1 MSLRRLSRRE
11 SASPWNAVLR
21 RAGGTGRRGASPLL
35 GGPRPWTEA
44 AVRVVGGPPGFL
56 SVAPWMIGRM
66 THGSRDDLRS
76 LALQH
81 LSPEDAEKWLGLL
94 RPGVRLEATT
104 GSDDAVGRLG
114 GAPALPA
121 DSEWPVWEEHGPLSF
136 IASID
141 CARLPAAALDIDLP
155 TAGTLLFFYFD
166 GQLDDGDAL
175 VLAEDRESWAG
186 ARVLYVPSDE
196 EVAERGAPTGLKP
209 YPVVPLAARVEM
221 TATEPWHP
229 SVRAAF
235 APDTSL
241 GNRYDH
247 PVCSQEFID
256 ALWEF
261 DNEVGHR
268 IGGHA
273 HSLQNPV
280 EIEIAEA
287 VLDGKA
293 SWDDPRLSEEAGN
306 WVLLAQFDSE
316 NAADMMWGDVGTLYW
331 LMRPKD
337 LAERR
342 FERAM
347 FTWQCG

>member
-1 MSLRRLSRRE
+1 
-11 SASPWNAVLR
+11 
-21 RAGGTGRRGASPLL
+21 
-35 GGPRPWTEA
+35 
-44 AVRVVGGPPGFL
+44 
-56 SVAPWMIGRM
+56 M
-66 THGSRDDLRS
+66 TRGSREAFRS

-94 RPGVRLEATT
+94 RPGTRLEVATDT
-104 GSDDAVGRLG
+104 DDVVGRLG
-114 GAPALPA
+114 GVPALPA
-121 DSEWPVWEEHGPLSF
+121 GAEWPVWEGYGPLSF
-136 IASID
+136 VASID
-141 CARLPAAALDIDLP
+141 CARLSAAALDIDLP
-155 TAGTLLFFYFD
+155 EAGTLLFFYFD
-166 GQLDDGDAL
+166 GQLDDGEAL

-186 ARVLYVPSDE
+186 ARVLHVAAEE
-196 EVAERGAPTGLKP
+196 EVADRGTPAGLKP
-209 YPVVPLAARVEM
+209 YPVVPLTARVEM

-235 APDTSL
+235 APGAPL

-256 ALWEF
+256 GLWEF
-261 DNEVGHR
+261 DGEVGHQ

-273 HSLQNPV
+273 HSVQNPV

-287 VLDGKA
+287 VLDGEVP
-293 SWDDPRLSEEAGN
+293 WDDPRLSEEAGH
-306 WVLLAQFDSE
+306 WLLLAQFDSE
-316 NAADMMWGDVGTLYW
+316 DAADMMWGDAGALYW
-331 LMRPKD
+331 LIRPED

>member
-1 MSLRRLSRRE
+1 
-11 SASPWNAVLR
+11 
-21 RAGGTGRRGASPLL
+21 
-35 GGPRPWTEA
+35 
-44 AVRVVGGPPGFL
+44 
-56 SVAPWMIGRM
+56 M
-66 THGSRDDLRS
+66 THGSQDALRS

-81 LSPEDAEKWLGLL
+81 LSPEVAEKWLGLL
-94 RPGVRLEATT
+94 RPGVRLEIAA
-104 GSDDAVGRLG
+104 GSDDVVGHLG
-114 GAPALPA
+114 GLPTLPA
-121 DSEWPVWEEHGPLSF
+121 TAEWPAWEGHGPLSF

-141 CARLPAAALDIDLP
+141 CARLPTAALDIDLP
-155 TAGTLLFFYFD
+155 AAGTLLFFYFD

-186 ARVLYVPSDE
+186 ARVFYVAADE
-196 EVAERGAPTGLKP
+196 EVAELGAPARLKP

-235 APDTSL
+235 APSAPL

-247 PVCSQEFID
+247 PVCSQEFLE

-261 DNEVGHR
+261 DDEVGHQ

-273 HSLQNPV
+273 HSVQNPV

-287 VLDGKA
+287 VLDGEV
-293 SWDDPRLSEEAGN
+293 SWADPRLSKEAGN

-316 NAADMMWGDVGTLYW
+316 DAADMMWGDAGALYW
-331 LMRPKD
+331 LIRPED

-347 FTWQCG
+347 FAWQCS

>member
-1 MSLRRLSRRE
+1 
-11 SASPWNAVLR
+11 
-21 RAGGTGRRGASPLL
+21 
-35 GGPRPWTEA
+35 
-44 AVRVVGGPPGFL
+44 
-56 SVAPWMIGRM
+56 M
-66 THGSRDDLRS
+66 THGSRDAFRS

-81 LSPEDAEKWLGLL
+81 LSPEDAEKWLALL
-94 RPGVRLEATT
+94 RPGVRLAVAT
-104 GSDDAVGRLG
+104 GSDDVVGRLG
-114 GAPALPA
+114 GLPALPA
-121 DSEWPVWEEHGPLSF
+121 ASKWPVWEGHGPLSF
-136 IASID
+136 VASID
-141 CARLPAAALDIDLP
+141 CARLPTAALDIALP
-155 TAGTLLFFYFD
+155 ATGTLLFFYFD

-186 ARVLYVPSDE
+186 ARVLFVAADE
-196 EVAERGAPTGLKP
+196 EVAERGTPEGLKP
-209 YPVVPLAARVEM
+209 YPAVPLTARTEM

-235 APDTSL
+235 APDAPL

-247 PVCSQEFID
+247 PVCSQEFLD

-261 DNEVGHR
+261 DDEVGHR

-273 HSLQNPV
+273 HSVQNPV

-287 VLDGKA
+287 VLDGEV
-293 SWDDPRLSEEAGN
+293 SWDDPRLSEEAGG

-316 NAADMMWGDVGTLYW
+316 DAADMMWGDAGALYW
-331 LMRPKD
+331 LIRPED

>member
-1 MSLRRLSRRE
+1 
-11 SASPWNAVLR
+11 
-21 RAGGTGRRGASPLL
+21 
-35 GGPRPWTEA
+35 
-44 AVRVVGGPPGFL
+44 
-56 SVAPWMIGRM
+56 M
-66 THGSRDDLRS
+66 THGSRQALRS

-81 LSPEDAEKWLGLL
+81 LTPADAEKWTGLL
-94 RPGVRLEATT
+94 RPGARLAAAA
-104 GSDDAVGRLG
+104 GSGDAAGRLG
-114 GAPALPA
+114 GLPTLPA
-121 DSEWPVWEEHGPLSF
+121 TAEWPEWEGHGPLSL

-141 CARLPAAALDIDLP
+141 CARLPSAALDIDLP
-155 TAGTLLFFYFD
+155 AAGTLLFFYFD

-186 ARVLYVPSDE
+186 ARVLYVPADE
-196 EVAERGAPTGLKP
+196 KAAEREAPAGLTP
-209 YPVVPLAARVEM
+209 YPVVPLTARAEM

-229 SVRAAF
+229 RVRDTF
-235 APDTSL
+235 APGAPM

-247 PVCSQEFID
+247 PVCSREFLD
-256 ALWEF
+256 ALSDF

-273 HSLQNPV
+273 HSVQNPV

-287 VLDGKA
+287 VLDGEV
-293 SWDDPRLSEEAGN
+293 SWDDPRMSEEAGG

-316 NAADMMWGDVGTLYW
+316 DAADMMWGDAGALYW
-331 LMRPKD
+331 LIRPED
-337 LAERR
+337 LAARR